1 MSPRRDSTA
10 GRVYLDLQSL
20 ARRVGRPT
28 QEYLVMYAL
37 ECFLSRLSRSPHR
50 DRLVLKG
57 GMLLAAPDIRR
68 PTADI
73 DLLARALSNDVDAV
87 AELIREVLQVE
98 ADDGVEYQPDL
109 LTARVI
115 RDAELYSG
123 VRLAVPARVD
133 RAQAILRLDVN
144 VGDPV
149 TPGPVEI
156 EYPGLLAG
164 SFRLLG
170 YPLATVLAEKIVT
183 MIDRGEAT
191 TRERDFADVVLLIR
205 RHPVSGPELLAA
217 MRSTSEYRQSTLR
230 SLAGLLDRLGLER
243 QSQWSAYMA
252 RSGLAGLLPAS
263 YADAIA
269 TVISF
274 ADPVLTGMA
283 ASASW
288 DPAAGSW
295 GYCPRMAS
303 PNSGD

>member
-20 ARRVGRPT
+20 ARRISRPT

-37 ECFLSRLSRSPHR
+37 ERFLARLALSPYR
-50 DRLVLKG
+50 DRLILKG
-57 GMLLAAPDIRR
+57 GMLLAALDIRR
-68 PTADI
+68 PTADV
-73 DLLARALSNDVDAV
+73 DLLAQALSNDVDAV
-87 AELIREVLQVE
+87 AGVIREVLQVE
-98 ADDGVEYQPDL
+98 ADDGIEYQPDR
-109 LTARVI
+109 LTSRVI

-156 EYPGLLAG
+156 EYPGLLTG

-191 TRERDFADVVLLIR
+191 TRERDFADVLLLVG
-205 RHPVSGPELLAA
+205 RHPVSGPELMAA
-217 MRSTSEYRQSTLR
+217 MSSTSAYRQSTLR
-230 SLAGLLDRLGLER
+230 PLAGLLDRLGPER

-263 YADAIA
+263 YPDAIA
-269 TVISF
+269 SVISF
-274 ADPVLTGMA
+274 ADPVLTGAA
-283 ASASW
+283 ASANW
-288 DPAAGSW
+288 DPVAGSW
-295 GYCPRMAS
+295 R
-303 PNSGD
+303 